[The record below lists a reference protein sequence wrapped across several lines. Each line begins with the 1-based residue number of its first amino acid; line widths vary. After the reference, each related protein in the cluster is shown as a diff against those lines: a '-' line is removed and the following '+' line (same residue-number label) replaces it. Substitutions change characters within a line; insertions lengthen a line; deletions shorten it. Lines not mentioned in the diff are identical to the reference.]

1 MTHFGDIINAIGD
14 LGPFQKWLLLML
26 SLANFLTAF
35 PMFGQVFMVLDVPHH
50 CKTSWIYAISPNLTE
65 EQLLNLTIPRNTQ
78 GSYEECLMYTPVNWD
93 IDSVVEYGL
102 NVTKKCQEGWVYS
115 SEQIPTLV
123 TQFDLVCD
131 RKELNDISQSIYML
145 GLLLGAVI
153 SGSLSDRIG
162 RRPIILLSMLVMG
175 AFGVGAAF
183 VPNFYVYVILRCL
196 VGAAVSGIFIGILAL
211 GTEWVGVP
219 YRSHAVIVTHCCFSI
234 GQMVLAGLAYGI
246 RNWRLLQIA
255 GSAPVFCLF
264 FYIWVLPESARWL
277 MTKEKVKEAK
287 NLLQK
292 AASVNRRTI
301 SPELLDQLTPE
312 KKVKSGNILD
322 LFLKKCLR
330 KVTLVM
336 AYAWFVN
343 SLVYYGLSLNVGSF
357 GLDIYLTQLV
367 FGAVEIPAR
376 FGCIFLLQWFGRKKC
391 QGCFLLLGGA
401 MCLIITCIPKDL
413 PVVVTTLAVIGK
425 FAIAASFS
433 VSYVY
438 AAELFPTIIRQT
450 GVGLCSMSSR
460 VGGIISPLISLLDKY
475 HPAIPMVIFGSTP
488 VTAGILCFL
497 LPETRG
503 KELQDHTEEAKESQ
517 WASEN
522 GHLTLKDGDRDVG
535 HTRVTRV

>member
-1 MTHFGDIINAIGD
+1 MG
-14 LGPFQKWLLLML
+14 
-26 SLANFLTAF
+26 LANFLTAF
-35 PMFGQVFMVLDVPHH
+35 PMFGQLFMVLDVPHH

-65 EQLLNLTIPRNTQ
+65 EQQLNLTIPRNTQ
-78 GSYEECLMYTPVNWD
+78 GSYEECLMYAPVNWD
-93 IDSVVEYGL
+93 IDSVIEYGL

-115 SEQIPTLV
+115 AEQNPTLV

-145 GLLLGAVI
+145 GLLLGAVVF
-153 SGSLSDRIG
+153 GSLSDRIG
-162 RRPIILLSMLVMG
+162 RRPIILLSMLIMG

-183 VPNFYVYVILRCL
+183 APNFYVYIVLRCL
-196 VGAAVSGIFIGILAL
+196 VGAAVSGIFI

-234 GQMVLAGLAYGI
+234 GQMVLAGLAYGVH
-246 RNWRLLQIA
+246 NWRLLQIA

-287 NLLQK
+287 KLLQK

-322 LFLKKCLR
+322 LFLKKRLR

-336 AYAWFVN
+336 AYVWFVN

-391 QGCFLLLGGA
+391 QGFFLLLGGA
-401 MCLIITCIPKDL
+401 MCLIITRIPKDL

-433 VSYVY
+433 ISYVY
-438 AAELFPTIIRQT
+438 SAELFPTIIRQT

-475 HPAIPMVIFGSTP
+475 HPAIPMAIFGSTP
-488 VTAGILCFL
+488 VIAGILCFL
-497 LPETRG
+497 LPETRD
-503 KELQDHTEEAKESQ
+503 KELQDHTEETKESQ
-517 WASEN
+517 CSD
-522 GHLTLKDGDRDVG
+522 GHWQVKGDFGVILRMEPIICK
-535 HTRVTRV
+535 

>member
-1 MTHFGDIINAIGD
+1 MTNFGDIINAIGD
-14 LGPFQKWLLLML
+14 LGPFQKWLVLML

-78 GSYEECLMYTPVNWD
+78 GSYEECLMYTP
-93 IDSVVEYGL
+93 
-102 NVTKKCQEGWVYS
+102 GWVYS
-115 SEQIPTLV
+115 SEQTPTLV
-123 TQFDLVCD
+123 TQVCNCIS
-131 RKELNDISQSIYML
+131 KLNDISQSIYML
-145 GLLLGAVI
+145 GLLLGAVVF
-153 SGSLSDRIG
+153 GSLSDRIG

-175 AFGVGAAF
+175 TFGVGAAF

-196 VGAAVSGIFIGILAL
+196 VGAAVSGIFIGVLAL

-219 YRSHAVIVTHCCFSI
+219 YRSHPVIITQCCFSI
-234 GQMVLAGLAYGI
+234 GQMVLAGLAYGV

-301 SPELLDQLTPE
+301 PPELGYFSSLWKLESSRLTT
-312 KKVKSGNILD
+312 
-322 LFLKKCLR
+322 LR
-330 KVTLVM
+330 DKYTLLCF
-336 AYAWFVN
+336 AFRFVN

-376 FGCIFLLQWFGRKKC
+376 FACIFLLQWFGRKKC

-401 MCLIITCIPKDL
+401 TCLIITCIPKDL

-433 VSYVY
+433 ISYVY
-438 AAELFPTIIRQT
+438 SAELFPTIIRQT

-460 VGGIISPLISLLDKY
+460 VGGIISPLIGLLDKY

-497 LPETRG
+497 LPETCG

-517 WASEN
+517 IFGSWGARAGLAVKAPGLVGPHSAPAGWTPVTASSI
-522 GHLTLKDGDRDVG
+522 
-535 HTRVTRV
+535 

>member
-1 MTHFGDIINAIGD
+1 MTDFGDVINAVGD
-14 LGPFQKWLLLML
+14 LGPFQKWLVLML

-35 PMFGQVFMVLDVPHH
+35 PMFGQLFMVLDVPHH

-65 EQLLNLTIPRNTQ
+65 EQQLNLTIPRNTQ
-78 GSYEECLMYTPVNWD
+78 GSYEECLMYAPVNWD
-93 IDSVVEYGL
+93 LDSVIEYGL

-115 SEQIPTLV
+115 AEQNPTLV

-145 GLLLGAVI
+145 GLLLGAVVF
-153 SGSLSDRIG
+153 GSLSDRIG
-162 RRPIILLSMLVMG
+162 RRPIILLSMLIMG

-183 VPNFYVYVILRCL
+183 APNFYVYIVLRCL

-234 GQMVLAGLAYGI
+234 GQMVLAGLAYGVH
-246 RNWRLLQIA
+246 NWRLLQIA

-287 NLLQK
+287 KLLQK

-322 LFLKKCLR
+322 LFLKKRLR

-336 AYAWFVN
+336 AYVWFVN

-391 QGCFLLLGGA
+391 QGFFLLLGGA
-401 MCLIITCIPKDL
+401 MCLIITRIPKDL

-433 VSYVY
+433 ISYVY
-438 AAELFPTIIRQT
+438 SAELFPTIIRQT

-475 HPAIPMVIFGSTP
+475 HPAIPMAIFGSTP
-488 VTAGILCFL
+488 VIAGILCFL

-522 GHLTLKDGDRDVG
+522 GHLKLKDGDRDVG

>member
-1 MTHFGDIINAIGD
+1 MTDFGDVINAVGD
-14 LGPFQKWLLLML
+14 LGPFQKWLVLML

-35 PMFGQVFMVLDVPHH
+35 PMFGQLFMVLDVPHH

-65 EQLLNLTIPRNTQ
+65 EQQLNLTIPRNTQ
-78 GSYEECLMYTPVNWD
+78 GSYEECLMYAPVNWD
-93 IDSVVEYGL
+93 IDSVIEYGL

-115 SEQIPTLV
+115 AEQNPTLV

-145 GLLLGAVI
+145 GLLLGAVRK
-153 SGSLSDRIG
+153 SLSQ
-162 RRPIILLSMLVMG
+162 L
-175 AFGVGAAF
+175 
-183 VPNFYVYVILRCL
+183 
-196 VGAAVSGIFIGILAL
+196 AVQSQQDNLAWGLQSVLMSL

-234 GQMVLAGLAYGI
+234 GQMVLAGLAYGVH
-246 RNWRLLQIA
+246 NWRLLQIA

-287 NLLQK
+287 KLLQK

-322 LFLKKCLR
+322 LFLKKRLR

-336 AYAWFVN
+336 AYVWFVN

-391 QGCFLLLGGA
+391 QGFFLLLGGA
-401 MCLIITCIPKDL
+401 MCLIITRIPKDL

-433 VSYVY
+433 ISYVY
-438 AAELFPTIIRQT
+438 SAELFPTIIRQT

-475 HPAIPMVIFGSTP
+475 HPAIPMAIFGSTP
-488 VTAGILCFL
+488 VIAGILCFL
-497 LPETRG
+497 LPETRD
-503 KELQDHTEEAKESQ
+503 KELQDHTEETKESQ
-517 WASEN
+517 REMWHMGRSQGVLAAAIKRLPS
-522 GHLTLKDGDRDVG
+522 
-535 HTRVTRV
+535 

>member
-1 MTHFGDIINAIGD
+1 MACSAWSVCVGD
-14 LGPFQKWLLLML
+14 LGPFQKWLVLML

-115 SEQIPTLV
+115 SEQTPTLV

-145 GLLLGAVI
+145 GLLLGAVVF
-153 SGSLSDRIG
+153 GSLSDRIG

-175 AFGVGAAF
+175 TFGVGAAF

-196 VGAAVSGIFIGILAL
+196 VGAAVSGIFIGVLAL
-211 GTEWVGVP
+211 
-219 YRSHAVIVTHCCFSI
+219 VIITQCCFSI
-234 GQMVLAGLAYGI
+234 GQMVLAGLAYGV

-301 SPELLDQLTPE
+301 PPELGYFSSLWKLESSRLTT
-312 KKVKSGNILD
+312 
-322 LFLKKCLR
+322 LR
-330 KVTLVM
+330 DKYTLLCF
-336 AYAWFVN
+336 AFRFVN

-376 FGCIFLLQWFGRKKC
+376 FACIFLLQWFGRKKC

-401 MCLIITCIPKDL
+401 TCLIITCIPKDL

-433 VSYVY
+433 ISYVY
-438 AAELFPTIIRQT
+438 SAELFPTIIRQT

-460 VGGIISPLISLLDKY
+460 VGGIISPLIGLLDKY

-497 LPETRG
+497 LPETCG

-517 WASEN
+517 WESGVWKMGGLSTREIPVPSC
-522 GHLTLKDGDRDVG
+522 LTS
-535 HTRVTRV
+535 

>member
-1 MTHFGDIINAIGD
+1 MTDFGDIINAIGD
-14 LGPFQKWLLLML
+14 FGPFQKWLVLML
-26 SLANFLTAF
+26 SLTNFLTAF

-65 EQLLNLTIPRNTQ
+65 EQQLNLTIPRNTQ

-93 IDSVVEYGL
+93 IDSIVEYGL

-115 SEQIPTLV
+115 SEQNPTLV

-131 RKELNDISQSIYML
+131 RKELNDISQSVYMV
-145 GLLLGAVI
+145 GLLLGAVVF
-153 SGSLSDRIG
+153 GSLSDRIG
-162 RRPIILLSMLVMG
+162 RRPIMLLSMLIMG

-183 VPNFYVYVILRCL
+183 APNVYVYMVLRCL
-196 VGAAVSGIFIGILAL
+196 VGVAVSGIFIGILAL

-219 YRSHAVIVTHCCFSI
+219 YRSHPVIASHCCFSI
-234 GQMVLAGLAYGI
+234 GQMVLAGLAYGV

-277 MTKEKVKEAK
+277 VTKEKVDEAK
-287 NLLQK
+287 KLLQK
-292 AASVNRRTI
+292 AASVNKRTI
-301 SPELLDQLTPE
+301 SPKLLDQLTAE
-312 KKVKSGNILD
+312 KKVTSGNILD
-322 LFLKKCLR
+322 LFLKKRLR

-336 AYAWFVN
+336 AYVWFVN

-391 QGCFLLLGGA
+391 QTFFLLLGGA
-401 MCLIITCIPKDL
+401 MCLIITSIPKDL
-413 PVVVTTLAVIGK
+413 PVVITTLAVIGK

-433 VSYVY
+433 ISYVY
-438 AAELFPTIIRQT
+438 SAELFPTIIRQT
-450 GVGLCSMSSR
+450 GVGLCSMSAR
-460 VGGIISPLISLLDKY
+460 MGGIISPLIGLLDKY
-475 HPAIPMVIFGSTP
+475 HPAIPMAIFGSTP
-488 VTAGILCFL
+488 VLAGILGFL

-503 KELQDHTEEAKESQ
+503 KELQDHMEEAKESQ
-517 WASEN
+517 WSSEN
-522 GHLTLKDGDRDVG
+522 GHLKLKDGDRDVG
-535 HTRVTRV
+535 HTRITHV

>member
-1 MTHFGDIINAIGD
+1 MTNFGDIINAIGD
-14 LGPFQKWLLLML
+14 LGPFQKWLVLML

-115 SEQIPTLV
+115 SEQTPTLV

-145 GLLLGAVI
+145 GLLLGAVVF
-153 SGSLSDRIG
+153 GSLSDRIG

-175 AFGVGAAF
+175 TFGVGAAF

-196 VGAAVSGIFIGILAL
+196 VGAAVSGIFIGVLAL

-219 YRSHAVIVTHCCFSI
+219 YRSHPVIITQCCFSI
-234 GQMVLAGLAYGI
+234 GQMVLAGLAYGV

-301 SPELLDQLTPE
+301 PPELLEQLTLE

-322 LFLKKCLR
+322 LFLKKRLR

-376 FGCIFLLQWFGRKKC
+376 FACIFLLQWFGRKKC

-401 MCLIITCIPKDL
+401 TCLIITCIPKDL

-433 VSYVY
+433 ISYVY
-438 AAELFPTIIRQT
+438 SAELFPTIIRQT

-460 VGGIISPLISLLDKY
+460 VGGIISPLIGLLDKY

-497 LPETRG
+497 LPETCG

-522 GHLTLKDGDRDVG
+522 GHLKLKDGDRDVG
-535 HTRVTRV
+535 HTRITRI

>member
-1 MTHFGDIINAIGD
+1 MTDFGDIINAIGD
-14 LGPFQKWLLLML
+14 LGPFQKWLVLML

-35 PMFGQVFMVLDVPHH
+35 PMFGQLFMVLDVPHH

-65 EQLLNLTIPRNTQ
+65 EQQLNLTIPRNTQ

-93 IDSVVEYGL
+93 IDSVIEYGL

-115 SEQIPTLV
+115 SEQNPTLV

-145 GLLLGAVI
+145 GLLLGAVVF
-153 SGSLSDRIG
+153 GSLSDRIG
-162 RRPIILLSMLVMG
+162 RRPIILLSMLIMG

-183 VPNFYVYVILRCL
+183 APNFYVYIVLRCL

-234 GQMVLAGLAYGI
+234 GQMVLAGLAYGVH
-246 RNWRLLQIA
+246 NWRLLQIA

-287 NLLQK
+287 KLLQK

-322 LFLKKCLR
+322 LFLKKRLR

-336 AYAWFVN
+336 AYVWFVN

-391 QGCFLLLGGA
+391 QGFFLLLGGA
-401 MCLIITCIPKDL
+401 MCLIITRIPKDL

-433 VSYVY
+433 ISYVY
-438 AAELFPTIIRQT
+438 SAELFPTIIRQT

-475 HPAIPMVIFGSTP
+475 HPAIPMAIFGSTP
-488 VTAGILCFL
+488 VIAGILCFL

-522 GHLTLKDGDRDVG
+522 GHLKLKDGDRDVG

>member
-1 MTHFGDIINAIGD
+1 MTDFGDVINAVGD
-14 LGPFQKWLLLML
+14 LGPFQKWLVLML

-35 PMFGQVFMVLDVPHH
+35 PMFGQLFMVLDVPHH

-65 EQLLNLTIPRNTQ
+65 EQQLNLTIPRNTQ
-78 GSYEECLMYTPVNWD
+78 GSYEECLMYAPVNWD
-93 IDSVVEYGL
+93 IDSVIEYGL

-115 SEQIPTLV
+115 AEQNPTLV

-145 GLLLGAVI
+145 GLLLGAVVF
-153 SGSLSDRIG
+153 GSLSDRIG
-162 RRPIILLSMLVMG
+162 RRPIILLSMLIMG

-183 VPNFYVYVILRCL
+183 APNFYVYIVLRCL

-234 GQMVLAGLAYGI
+234 GQMVLAGLAYGVH
-246 RNWRLLQIA
+246 NWRLLQIA

-287 NLLQK
+287 KLLQK

-322 LFLKKCLR
+322 LFLKKRLR

-336 AYAWFVN
+336 AYVWFVN

-391 QGCFLLLGGA
+391 QGFFLLLGGA
-401 MCLIITCIPKDL
+401 MCLIITRIPKDL

-433 VSYVY
+433 ISYVY
-438 AAELFPTIIRQT
+438 SAELFPTIIRQT

-475 HPAIPMVIFGSTP
+475 HPAIPMAIFGSTP
-488 VTAGILCFL
+488 VIAGILCFL
-497 LPETRG
+497 LPETRD
-503 KELQDHTEEAKESQ
+503 KELQDHTEETKESQ
-517 WASEN
+517 W
-522 GHLTLKDGDRDVG
+522 
-535 HTRVTRV
+535 